1 MRCLEKGLAFLV
13 IHKEDLRVEQRER
26 CLQKL
31 CGRGFACETQ
41 LREDTPTSPSGVIT
55 SGEGRQP
62 L

>member
-26 CLQKL
+26 WVQKL

-41 LREDTPTSPSGVIT
+41 LREDPPP
-55 SGEGRQP
+55 P
-62 L
+62 LLG